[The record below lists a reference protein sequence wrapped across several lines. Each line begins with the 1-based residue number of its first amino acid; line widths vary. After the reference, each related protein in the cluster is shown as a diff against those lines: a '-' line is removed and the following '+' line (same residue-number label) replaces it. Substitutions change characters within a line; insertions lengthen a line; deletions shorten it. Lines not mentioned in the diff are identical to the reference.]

1 VITLTTLIV
10 NDLGLQP
17 LRAVN
22 TDGKWRVIVNGVKY
36 NYETLTQT
44 ARIEECTTAGSA
56 CPLVPPCYE
65 TKCLQKNIYHRLHS
79 FFSRECKH
87 EFIYEQIKFIN
98 KMGQKCFYKICNY
111 LCTFVTYTVIHC
123 LPFDFLL

>member
-1 VITLTTLIV
+1 MS
-10 NDLGLQP
+10 QP

-36 NYETLTQT
+36 HYETLTQT

-65 TKCLQKNIYHRLHS
+65 TKCLQKNIYHRYTGGGGGSLI
-79 FFSRECKH
+79 FFSL
-87 EFIYEQIKFIN
+87 
-98 KMGQKCFYKICNY
+98 Y
-111 LCTFVTYTVIHC
+111 LIVIRVS
-123 LPFDFLL
+123 LG

>member
-1 VITLTTLIV
+1 MTWF
-10 NDLGLQP
+10 QP

-79 FFSRECKH
+79 FFS
-87 EFIYEQIKFIN
+87 IMNQA
-98 KMGQKCFYKICNY
+98 
-111 LCTFVTYTVIHC
+111 
-123 LPFDFLL
+123 

>member
-1 VITLTTLIV
+1 M
-10 NDLGLQP
+10 
-17 LRAVN
+17 N

-65 TKCLQKNIYHRLHS
+65 TKCLQKNIYHRLHT
-79 FFSRECKH
+79 FFYH
-87 EFIYEQIKFIN
+87 ESKSVSIYEQIKLIN
-98 KMGQKCFYKICNY
+98 KMAWRMFFYICGY
-111 LCTFVTYTVIHC
+111 
-123 LPFDFLL
+123 

>member
-1 VITLTTLIV
+1 M
-10 NDLGLQP
+10 
-17 LRAVN
+17 N

-79 FFSRECKH
+79 FFYH
-87 EFIYEQIKFIN
+87 ESSTNLSMNKSNSVIKWDKQIF
-98 KMGQKCFYKICNY
+98 F
-111 LCTFVTYTVIHC
+111 
-123 LPFDFLL
+123 